1 LISYF
6 FFLPETHSVAARPPA
21 SIGTAK
27 INNTRCGGK
36 VNHHP
41 FFDPSY
47 DQAFDYIS
55 RNNDEKV
62 DIFDKIDDN
71 GGSI

>member
-27 INNTRCGGK
+27 IDNSGCK
-36 VNHHP
+36 VNHSS
-41 FFDPSY
+41 FDPSY
-47 DQAFDYIS
+47 DQAIDLIS

-62 DIFDKIDDN
+62 VIFDKIDDN